1 LRKPNH
7 NSNRERAGAA
17 RKGRAALKLVARE
30 APPGAGEGAEDFGA
44 QKLVSLLPAETA
56 CPAAN
61 YVDNLSPAGSRS
73 MRSRLSTVA
82 RLFGYTFHTFPWR
95 ELTAAHVETVRAR
108 LRRRGLAVA
117 SINSTL
123 SALRSVAHTARRF
136 RQIEAEACSA
146 ICQIEGVSGSAQ
158 PAGRALSTE
167 EVDALLGSCAR
178 DPGPAG
184 ARDLALV
191 TLLYYGGLRRDE
203 ACSIELA
210 DYDAAAHRL
219 RVLGKGSREEIV
231 WFEQREART
240 AIRRW
245 LKRRGPGEGPLL
257 CSLWK
262 DGRTRGRHRGEPPRP
277 LTGDAVYKILR
288 LRSHEAGLTEPCT
301 PHDLRRS
308 AITHML
314 ERGADALAVQ
324 GFARHL
330 NLSTTTRYDR
340 RQERAK
346 KRAVRLLSRPLGL
359 QFPRPRR
366 KPRRR
371 RRRTRRPAWSGTEGG
386 LSNRFLFN
394 PGGDADHE

>member
-1 LRKPNH
+1 MRKSNH
-7 NSNRERAGAA
+7 NSNRRGAGAA

-30 APPGAGEGAEDFGA
+30 APPGATAGAEDFGA
-44 QKLVSLLPAETA
+44 QKLVSLLPAETI
-56 CPAAN
+56 CPAAT

-73 MRSRLSTVA
+73 MRSRLASVA
-82 RLFGYTFHTFPWR
+82 RLFGFTFETFPWR

-108 LRRRGLAVA
+108 LRKRGLAVA
-117 SINSTL
+117 SVNSTL

-146 ICQIEGVSGSAQ
+146 ICQIEGVSGSSQ
-158 PAGRALSTE
+158 PAGRALGTE
-167 EVDALLGSCAR
+167 EVDALLGACAR

-203 ACSIELA
+203 ACSVELC
-210 DYDAAAHRL
+210 DYDAAAHSL
-219 RVLGKGSREEIV
+219 RVVGKGSREELV
-231 WFEQREART
+231 WFEQREARA

-245 LKRRGPGEGPLL
+245 LKRRGTASGPLL

-262 DGRTRGRHRGEPPRP
+262 DGRARGESRGEHFRS

-288 LRSHEAGLTEPCT
+288 LRSREAGLKPCT

-330 NLSTTTRYDR
+330 SLSTTTRYDR
-340 RQERAK
+340 RQEQAK

-359 QFPRPRR
+359 QIPRPRY
-366 KPRRR
+366 KPHRRWR
-371 RRRTRRPAWSGTEGG
+371 R
-386 LSNRFLFN
+386 
-394 PGGDADHE
+394 